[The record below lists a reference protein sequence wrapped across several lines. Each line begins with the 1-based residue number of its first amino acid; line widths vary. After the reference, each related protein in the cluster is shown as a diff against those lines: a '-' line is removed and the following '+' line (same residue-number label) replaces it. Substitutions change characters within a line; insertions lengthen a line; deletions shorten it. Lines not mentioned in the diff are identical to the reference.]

1 MHVVFS
7 LIARKASFSLFVY
20 STTCSLN
27 IILLLFKLQKLRF
40 CPWNSKKGEKYWSL
54 PRYCCTCCGFTYWNS
69 LGHNFKHK
77 NGANLR
83 TQIFGETYRYC
94 WIKFMFLFDCQHLKE
109 RSLTGQIFT
118 STKMY
123 SFLDGSLFTR
133 RNWSHI
139 RKPYML
145 FIYSSYLFI

>member
-1 MHVVFS
+1 MLSSVWLLGRHLF
-7 LIARKASFSLFVY
+7 LSLFTRQLVVLILFYYY
-20 STTCSLN
+20 SSYKNYDSVLE
-27 IILLLFKLQKLRF
+27 IR
-40 CPWNSKKGEKYWSL
+40 KKGEKYWSL

-94 WIKFMFLFDCQHLKE
+94 WIKFMFLFDCQHIKE

-145 FIYSSYLFI
+145 FIYSLYLFI